1 MSARLLAALVLL
13 WGGVI
18 YAEMPDA
25 SPTRREPSSSA
36 KSTTVAS
43 SKPASSSA
51 TSPELLTPL
60 ELARY
65 QYTPPRTPGVDE
77 KHTEYE
83 IQVFPP
89 GLERFTR
96 MDSDQK
102 LFERIRQETYRRDP
116 NERVEFP
123 ESPILSRE
131 RYRGRGNVWPVRQ
144 MTVEPNLLYYHHL
157 YFEDKNSER
166 YGWDLQAIQPV
177 VCLFEFWFD
186 FVSLP
191 MKIGNNLCDCV
202 ESNAG
207 YCLPGDPVPYL
218 LYPPEITV
226 PGTVAELGTIAAL
239 MAIFP

>member
-1 MSARLLAALVLL
+1 
-13 WGGVI
+13 
-18 YAEMPDA
+18 
-25 SPTRREPSSSA
+25 
-36 KSTTVAS
+36 
-43 SKPASSSA
+43 
-51 TSPELLTPL
+51 
-60 ELARY
+60 
-65 QYTPPRTPGVDE
+65 
-77 KHTEYE
+77 
-83 IQVFPP
+83 
-89 GLERFTR
+89 

-131 RYRGRGNVWPVRQ
+131 RYRGRGNVWQLRT
-144 MTVEPNLLYYHHL
+144 MTVEPDLLYYHHL

-191 MKIGNNLCDCV
+191 MKIGNNLCDCI

-218 LYPPEITV
+218 LYPPEVSV
-226 PGTVAELGTIAAL
+226 PGTVAELGTIVAL